1 MALAH
6 PNMTEV
12 EGKLGKE
19 VVKLVLDSARN
30 GDISDSQMGSIAQK
44 LGRDLDGPNQV
55 FGNHIRRMERDRFAA
70 SDTLLKCIL
79 SDWWGEELYELSSE
93 EALSKLVQ
101 TCQDPEVALRPLAN
115 QLQSTGAGDGSPSQ
129 LLGAIQ
135 GEER

>member
-1 MALAH
+1 MAHH
-6 PNMTEV
+6 PSYMPVV

-19 VVKLVLDSARN
+19 VVKLMLDSARN
-30 GDISDSQMGSIAQK
+30 GDISDTQLASIADK
-44 LGRDLDGPNQV
+44 LGRDLDGPNV
-55 FGNHIRRMERDRFAA
+55 IFGNHIRRMERDRFAA
-70 SDTLLKCIL
+70 SYTLLKCIL

-101 TCQDPEVALRPLAN
+101 TFQDPEVALRPLAN
-115 QLQSTGAGDGSPSQ
+115 QLQSTGAGDGSASQ